1 MLDLLIRGGEVVTS
15 QGVGKWS
22 VGVQGEKIAF
32 IGTDEHAPQAG
43 RTIDASGKIVVPGGI
58 EPHAHLDIY
67 DLTNPDAGVSTL
79 GPEEDTRG
87 MAFGGTTTHLD
98 FCCHPSPEWISPRG
112 SKRGAARW
120 KGQSYVDYSFH
131 VGLLGALPLSVFD
144 QIGDVIKQGFP
155 SFKVFT
161 TDVMPPHPKR
171 VRVRLDMGRVQLA
184 MEKVAKHDGIMV
196 VHAEDDDLVQFNY
209 ERFAAEGRTEGW
221 NMNLVHTKLSEELAF
236 DARSSAWPA
245 RAGPESISCIL
256 RRAKAWRRWPRRA
269 GDDLPIY
276 CETLHHYACFS
287 ADDYKTAA
295 RLLLSHLSF
304 AERTRRQQGAV
315 GRTD

>member
-1 MLDLLIRGGEVVTS
+1 MLDLLIRGGEVVTP

-43 RTIDASGKIVVPGGI
+43 RTIDAGGKIVVPGGI

-98 FCCHPSPEWISPRG
+98 FCFIEPGMDITQGIETRV
-112 SKRGAARW
+112 ARW

-131 VGLLGALPLSVFD
+131 VGLMGALPISVFD

-155 SFKVFT
+155 SFKIFT

-171 VRVRLDMGRVQLA
+171 VRLRLDMGRVQLA
-184 MEKVAKHDGIMV
+184 MEKVAKNDGIMV

-209 ERFAAEGRTEGW
+209 EKFAAEGRTEDG
-221 NMNLVHTKLSEELAF
+221 T
-236 DARSSAWPA
+236 
-245 RAGPESISCIL
+245 
-256 RRAKAWRRWPRRA
+256 
-269 GDDLPIY
+269 
-276 CETLHHYACFS
+276 
-287 ADDYKTAA
+287 
-295 RLLLSHLSF
+295 
-304 AERTRRQQGAV
+304 
-315 GRTD
+315 

>member
-1 MLDLLIRGGEVVTS
+1 MLDLLIRGGEVVTP

-32 IGTDEHAPQAG
+32 IGTDEQAPQAG

-98 FCCHPSPEWISPRG
+98 FCFIEPGMDITQAIETRS
-112 SKRGAARW
+112 ARW

-131 VGLLGALPLSVFD
+131 VGLMGALPLSVFD

-155 SFKVFT
+155 SFKIFT

-171 VRVRLDMGRVQLA
+171 SGCGSTSGASSSRWRRSRSTTESWSCMP
-184 MEKVAKHDGIMV
+184 
-196 VHAEDDDLVQFNY
+196 
-209 ERFAAEGRTEGW
+209 RTTTW
-221 NMNLVHTKLSEELAF
+221 
-236 DARSSAWPA
+236 SSSITRDSPP
-245 RAGPESISCIL
+245 RAGP
-256 RRAKAWRRWPRRA
+256 KD
-269 GDDLPIY
+269 G
-276 CETLHHYACFS
+276 T
-287 ADDYKTAA
+287 
-295 RLLLSHLSF
+295 
-304 AERTRRQQGAV
+304 
-315 GRTD
+315 